1 MKRCVTGMRL
11 SAAAF
16 LGAMIVFPAGANGG
30 EFATDET
37 GVTAHA
43 ASSDSSQPAV
53 GPLRP
58 PQTSHETTVPAPG
71 GMPEIF
77 KMVDA
82 GLSKEV
88 IKAVIERASLP
99 FDPTPTDLIALKQRG
114 VSDEIALALLKHEPA
129 ASPGGGKTST
139 AELAPSNKRVVLVYI
154 DPEGYD
160 YFQHYYLYPRTL
172 AAANARLGWYQT
184 PFGYGY
190 CPP

>member
-1 MKRCVTGMRL
+1 MRL

-16 LGAMIVFPAGANGG
+16 LGAMVVFSAGAKGS
-30 EFATDET
+30 ELATDVT
-37 GVTAHA
+37 GIKTHA
-43 ASSDSSQPAV
+43 TSSDSSQPSAS
-53 GPLRP
+53 PLNP
-58 PQTSHETTVPAPG
+58 PQSSHETAAPAPD
-71 GMPEIF
+71 GMPEMF

-88 IKAVIERASLP
+88 IKAFIERAPFP